1 MWRREAGRAPSLY
14 PRVYCVLSRG
24 RHGYPPSCHMSSG
37 LQTLA
42 SLYPRTESRCPEAR
56 WAGQV
61 GGAGCGV
68 TCVQCGR
75 GVMWPVAWRCWSQ
88 AAGGRAQE
96 AAVGGTRPSTT
107 TSLTST
113 IDQCGAE
120 VRLGRT
126 EQLIHH
132 TVNRQPGRAP
142 VLPLNMPIVNTH
154 SSVSKHGSG
163 SE

>member
-1 MWRREAGRAPSLY
+1 MGGREGPELVSPS
-14 PRVYCVLSRG
+14 VLCIVPWVAMATR
-24 RHGYPPSCHMSSG
+24 PAATCP
-37 LQTLA
+37 LA
-42 SLYPRTESRCPEAR
+42 SKHWPHYTRGQSHGVQRPG

-88 AAGGRAQE
+88 ADGGRAQE

-154 SSVSKHGSG
+154 LSVSKHVSD

>member
-1 MWRREAGRAPSLY
+1 MGGREGPELVSPS
-14 PRVYCVLSRG
+14 VLCIEPGSPWLPAQLP
-24 RHGYPPSCHMSSG
+24 HV
-37 LQTLA
+37 LLA
-42 SLYPRTESRCPEAR
+42 SKHWPHYTRGQSHGVQRLG

-154 SSVSKHGSG
+154 SSVIKHVSG